1 MAITIADIE
10 QLTSEHRTLADG
22 APIDAEVSA
31 LIRNLFLHPL
41 IDLRVRSKGD
51 MDIILA
57 ILATA
62 PKLSYPRYFSPDREK
77 CRRTLI
83 NGYSLPGDLYAH
95 PPSVLLGRYS
105 LSQACICRLLPAASW
120 LPCQPGRQLP
130 DQAFAGNRARLFGV
144 PRSVPDPYVS

>member
-105 LSQACICRLLPAASW
+105 LSQACICRLLPAAGFHANRGDNFQIKL
-120 LPCQPGRQLP
+120 LPAIEHGFSGCLAQCPIRM
-130 DQAFAGNRARLFGV
+130 
-144 PRSVPDPYVS
+144 